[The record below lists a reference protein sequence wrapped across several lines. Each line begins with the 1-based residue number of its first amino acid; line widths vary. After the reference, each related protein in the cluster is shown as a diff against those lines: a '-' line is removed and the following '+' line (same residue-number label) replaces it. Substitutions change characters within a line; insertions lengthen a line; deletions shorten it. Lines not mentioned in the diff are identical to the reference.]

1 MKKPMEEVL
10 RMRKNKNFIM
20 FMYAMGYLGI
30 SIFTQTT
37 VKWYQY
43 FYTPPE
49 GNKTGLQI
57 LVPVG
62 MIGLIFL
69 NKYSISY

>member
-1 MKKPMEEVL
+1 
-10 RMRKNKNFIM
+10 MRKNKNFIM

-49 GNKTGLQI
+49 GNKGGLQI

-62 MIGLIFL
+62 MIGLAMVIARIFGL
-69 NKYSISY
+69 GLVIPGMNC